1 MKLLSY
7 GAGDRKP
14 YGRQENL
21 LEAISGEMSA
31 PCLRFRGRTRLH
43 CRPGMTTQPETLILC
58 RNLVACDRGELVA
71 KPTGLRISRRFQRNG
86 G

>member
-1 MKLLSY
+1 MALETENHT
-7 GAGDRKP
+7 GDKK
-14 YGRQENL
+14 NL
-21 LEAISGEMSA
+21 LEATRREMSA
-31 PCLRFRGRTRLH
+31 PCLRFTGRTRLH

-71 KPTGLRISRRFQRNG
+71 KPTGLLIGKRVAQIG